1 MADREE
7 GKGPMRVLYI
17 GGTGEI
23 SFDCIHESVR
33 HDHEVTV
40 FNRGHHNAGLPRGCR
55 FITGDV
61 EDDAAYGRLAKENF
75 DVVCQFRL
83 FTPTAL
89 RRDLVLFAGH
99 CSQYVFI
106 STASA
111 YKKPVRDLPITEATP
126 LENPF
131 WDYSRAKAEMEKQLR
146 AQDRLPYTIVRPSHT
161 YRTRMPTPMSDNI
174 EVSRLLRGKPVV
186 LHGDGESLWT
196 VTHAEDFARPFARLL
211 GERRALGEAFHIT
224 GDRAWSW
231 NEIFEAIASALGVE
245 RYSLVHVA
253 TDTLVRYR
261 PEWAGP
267 LYGDKSPSVRFD
279 NSKVQSVVGAFDCP
293 IDPWRGMRMVAERYP
308 PSATEFDPALD
319 ALLDRVVA
327 EQQALGS

>member
-1 MADREE
+1 
-7 GKGPMRVLYI
+7 MRVLYI

-33 HDHEVTV
+33 LGHEVTV
-40 FNRGHHNAGLPRGCR
+40 FNRGHHNAGLPPECR
-55 FITGDV
+55 FIAGDV
-61 EDDAAYGRLAKENF
+61 KDDAACGRLAQANF

-83 FTPTAL
+83 FAPAAL
-89 RRDLVLFAGH
+89 RRDLKLFAGH
-99 CSQYVFI
+99 CGQYVFI

-111 YKKPVRDLPITEATP
+111 YRKPVRGLPITEATP
-126 LENPF
+126 LGNPF
-131 WDYSRAKAEMEKQLR
+131 WDYSRAKAEMEALLR

-161 YRTRMPTPMSDNI
+161 YRTRMPTPMADNV

-211 GERRALGEAFHIT
+211 GEHRALGEAFHIT
-224 GDRAWSW
+224 SDRAWSW
-231 NEIFEAIASALGVE
+231 NEIFEAIAAALRIE

-267 LYGDKSPSVRFD
+267 LYGDKGPSVRFD
-279 NSKVQSVVGAFDCP
+279 NSKVKAVVGDFDCP
-293 IDPWRGMRMVAERYP
+293 IDPWRGMRMVVERFP
-308 PSATEFDPALD
+308 PLADAFDPALD
-319 ALLDRVVA
+319 KLLDRIVA
-327 EQQALGS
+327 EQEVLGR